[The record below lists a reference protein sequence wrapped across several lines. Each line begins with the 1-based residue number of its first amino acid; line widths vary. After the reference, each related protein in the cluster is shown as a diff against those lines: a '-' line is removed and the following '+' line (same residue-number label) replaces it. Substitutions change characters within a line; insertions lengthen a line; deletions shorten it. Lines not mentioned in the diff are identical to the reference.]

1 MSDNPFESL
10 RVNPYVK
17 TYVGSPIE
25 ELRSTLGTL
34 QTRHDTSL
42 ATMDQLARAY
52 GNIKAVEGDQPYLDS
67 YGQQLRKD
75 IEEYSKAPEHATAGI
90 MSMARD
96 FAINPQLRSVQQTY
110 KNYMADVADAREKA
124 VSPFQEQKIKE
135 SLNRYTQAGGAED
148 LQVFK
153 QTPFYEELDMQGLA
167 DKSVAGINTE
177 IEKGVFDE
185 NGNLA
190 GAYYEDEKG
199 NRVQVKRT
207 DTSPERVAFIAASR
221 LLQDPQTRRE
231 LLDRYRYNQGKNP
244 QTPQDLQ
251 NWVEAKY
258 VQPVVEKYAGIDTS
272 FSVSGNKGGSG
283 SGNGNSVYS
292 DFIFE
297 SNQPSYIVKEPF
309 DVEKFETFRA
319 SGPYVFELDQKLE
332 KGGESN
338 AETYEIFNERQAM
351 TETIRKGFEK
361 GRGTD
366 LNAEQ
371 LSVLEQFTDE
381 EIRGLFYQDRDES
394 GEAQNII
401 DIVRNG
407 YEENPG
413 EDYKKQIKNLLTNTQ
428 VTGSHR
434 GISVGPQE
442 DENISPAL
450 LSYFMDM
457 LEYSDTPE
465 GFFDTIENPSNY
477 PITASTGLQ
486 YDWDEVGRMLKSDRF
501 NLGEEQAQ
509 EMQDALKSYT
519 GKSLFQQNL
528 EDYITDEG
536 IADISMSPQYV
547 PASSV
552 FVEIA
557 KNGNITPDKT
567 ALDQA
572 SMLLANMMLP
582 QGGGNMRSGII
593 QVVDPKD
600 GKLKDWKDVYDNL
613 SEREF
618 FQWDKLELTQVGS
631 TNAPGMFEV
640 TIPFSSNRKDGVK
653 QAVFQMALPDNS
665 MFNLS
670 KGIAEN
676 VQNRLD
682 SEGSNVD
689 NALLPVYISHS
700 FPSIT
705 KQTSASALRNK
716 NSTSD
721 SLERLSF
728 PGITQMETLLNVEK
742 IVPQRNDSGRFY
754 FEDEDE
760 NNILNE
766 EFRTVELAVNG
777 LIRRYWQLNAD
788 KNAE

>member
-25 ELRSTLGTL
+25 ELRNTLGTL

-67 YGQQLRKD
+67 YGQQLKKD
-75 IEEYSKAPEHATAGI
+75 IEEYSKTPEHATAGI

-96 FAINPQLRSVQQTY
+96 FAINPQLRAVQQTY
-110 KNYMADVADAREKA
+110 KNYMADVAAAREKG

-148 LQVFK
+148 LQVFR
-153 QTPFYEELDMQGLA
+153 QTPFYEELDMQGIA

-177 IEKGVFDE
+177 IEKGQFDE
-185 NGNLA
+185 NGNLV
-190 GAYYEDEKG
+190 GAYYEDENG

-207 DTSPERVAFIAASR
+207 DTTPQRVAFIAANR

-231 LLDRYRYNQGKNP
+231 LIDRYRYNQGKNP
-244 QTPQDLQ
+244 QTPQELQ
-251 NWVEAKY
+251 GWVESKY
-258 VQPVVEKYAGIDTS
+258 VQPVVEKYAGTDIS
-272 FSVSGNKGGSG
+272 FSVSGNKN
-283 SGNGNSVYS
+283 GNGNKNGVYS

-297 SNQPSYIVKEPF
+297 SNQPSYLVKEPF
-309 DVEKFETFRA
+309 EVEKFEKFST

-332 KGGESN
+332 KGGASN

-361 GRGTD
+361 GRGTN
-366 LNAEQ
+366 LTAEQ

-394 GEAQNII
+394 VNAQNII
-401 DIVRNG
+401 EIVRNG
-407 YEENPG
+407 YEEDSSGN
-413 EDYKKQIKNLLTNTQ
+413 YKKQIENLLKDTQ
-428 VTGSHR
+428 LTGSSQ
-434 GISVGPQE
+434 GIAVGPQE
-442 DENISPAL
+442 DEIISPAL
-450 LSYFMDM
+450 LDYFLEM
-457 LEYSDTPE
+457 LEYSDNPE
-465 GFFDTIENPSNY
+465 AFFDTIENPSNY
-477 PITASTGLQ
+477 PITASTGKQ
-486 YDWDEVGRMLKSDRF
+486 YNWDEVGRMLKSDRF

-509 EMQDALKSYT
+509 EMQDALKEYT
-519 GKSLFQQNL
+519 GKTIFQQNL

-552 FVEIA
+552 FVKIA
-557 KNGNITPDKT
+557 KTGNITPDKD

-572 SMLLANMMLP
+572 SMLLASTMLP
-582 QGGGNMRSGII
+582 QGGGNMRPGVI
-593 QVVDPKD
+593 QAVDPED
-600 GKLKDWKDVYDNL
+600 GKIKDWKDIYDKL
-613 SEREF
+613 DEKEF
-618 FQWDKLELTQVGS
+618 FQWDKLALTQVGS

-653 QAVFQMALPDNS
+653 KAVFQMVLPDSNMLNIS
-665 MFNLS
+665 QGVAS
-670 KGIAEN
+670 N
-676 VQNRLD
+676 VQKRLD
-682 SEGSNVD
+682 SEGSNAD
-689 NALLPVYISHS
+689 SPLLPVYIAHS

-705 KQTSASALRNK
+705 KQASASAVRNT

-721 SLERLSF
+721 SLERLTF

-766 EFRTVELAVNG
+766 EFGTIELAVNS
-777 LIRRYWQLNAD
+777 LIRRYFQLNAN